1 MKITERDRDRRA
13 KRGVASRGGIGPCR
27 LDRRGGGQSPP
38 WDRSSA
44 GQGLLA
50 APARSKLPRGSAA
63 AARLAIAAVAA
74 LGLGFGATAS
84 AQPRR
89 GEDAAAPE
97 RRERRDGG
105 RPTDPAERR
114 EQIKKKIRAMRAYTL
129 TEALALD
136 EPTAGRL
143 FPMLARYDDE
153 TDKLLEK
160 RVDVQHRL
168 RHADSLNDPRAIER
182 LIDEAIAI
190 QRGLWDLEDKR
201 VADLRKILTPGQT
214 AKLLVVLPALER
226 KIQNQLR
233 KAIVQRRAG
242 GSTAGSGADIDDD
255 QEPDELGPPSPRG
268 PLRRRDAPVAP
279 HPSPSNAPGNTPPC
293 NPNTEP
299 CR

>member
-1 MKITERDRDRRA
+1 MKMTDRDGDRERDRSAAGPGRPAGGRA
-13 KRGVASRGGIGPCR
+13 AA
-27 LDRRGGGQSPP
+27 
-38 WDRSSA
+38 W
-44 GQGLLA
+44 LA
-50 APARSKLPRGSAA
+50 A
-63 AARLAIAAVAA
+63 LAFG
-74 LGLGFGATAS
+74 LGLGVGSTAL

-89 GEDAAAPE
+89 GGDGPA
-97 RRERRDGG
+97 ERRDGG
-105 RPTDPAERR
+105 GPGAPAERR
-114 EQIKKKIRAMRAYTL
+114 ERIKKKIRAMRAYTL

-160 RVDVQHRL
+160 RVDIQRRL
-168 RHADSLNDPRAIER
+168 RHADSLKDPRAVEH
-182 LIDEAIAI
+182 LIDEAVAI
-190 QRGLWDLEDKR
+190 QRGFWDLEDKR

-233 KAIVQRRAG
+233 KAIVQRRGGPSGLSSGSAGSNGSGG
-242 GSTAGSGADIDDD
+242 GSLDDADDD
-255 QEPDELGPPSPRG
+255 QEPDEAPPPSKASPQRHEAPMAPRPG
-268 PLRRRDAPVAP
+268 
-279 HPSPSNAPGNTPPC
+279 PSNAPGNTPPC

>member
-1 MKITERDRDRRA
+1 MTERDR
-13 KRGVASRGGIGPCR
+13 
-27 LDRRGGGQSPP
+27 
-38 WDRSSA
+38 DRSSA
-44 GQGLLA
+44 GQGLPA
-50 APARSKLPRGSAA
+50 APARSKLLRGSATSSW
-63 AARLAIAAVAA
+63 LAVAA
-74 LGLGFGATAS
+74 LGLGLGFGATAS

-89 GEDAAAPE
+89 GGDAAAA
-97 RRERRDGG
+97 ERRDGG
-105 RPTDPAERR
+105 RPADPAERR

-143 FPMLARYDDE
+143 FPMLTRYDDE

-168 RHADSLNDPRAIER
+168 RHADSLNNPKTIER

-190 QRGLWDLEDKR
+190 QRGFWDLEDKR

-233 KAIVQRRAG
+233 KAIVQRRTG
-242 GSTAGSGADIDDD
+242 GGTAGSGADIDDD
-255 QEPDELGPPSPRG
+255 QEPDALGPPPPRG

-279 HPSPSNAPGNTPPC
+279 RPSPSNAPGNTPPC

>member
-1 MKITERDRDRRA
+1 MKMTAHDGDRERGREH
-13 KRGVASRGGIGPCR
+13 
-27 LDRRGGGQSPP
+27 
-38 WDRSSA
+38 DRSIARQGRPA
-44 GQGLLA
+44 GRAPRHPGGRTAAWLA
-50 APARSKLPRGSAA
+50 A
-63 AARLAIAAVAA
+63 LAFG
-74 LGLGFGATAS
+74 LGLGVGSTAL

-89 GEDAAAPE
+89 GGDAPA
-97 RRERRDGG
+97 ERRDGG
-105 RPTDPAERR
+105 GPGQAERR

-129 TEALALD
+129 TETLALD

-160 RVDVQHRL
+160 RVDIQRRL
-168 RHADSLNDPRAIER
+168 RHADSLKDPRAVER

-190 QRGLWDLEDKR
+190 QRGFWDLEDKR
-201 VADLRKILTPGQT
+201 VADLRKILAPGQT

-233 KAIVQRRAG
+233 KAIVQRRGAG
-242 GSTAGSGADIDDD
+242 GVGSSGSGGGSIDDADDD
-255 QEPDELGPPSPRG
+255 QEPDEIPPPPKGPP
-268 PLRRRDAPVAP
+268 RRREAPMAP
-279 HPSPSNAPGNTPPC
+279 RPGPSNAPGNTPPC

>member
-1 MKITERDRDRRA
+1 MKMTEPDRDRRS

-38 WDRSSA
+38 WDRASA
-44 GQGLLA
+44 GPGRPA
-50 APARSKLPRGSAA
+50 APARSKLLRGTAA
-63 AARLAIAAVAA
+63 SWLVVAA
-74 LGLGFGATAS
+74 LGLGLGLGSTAS

-97 RRERRDGG
+97 RRDGG
-105 RPTDPAERR
+105 KPAEPAERR

-160 RVDVQHRL
+160 RVDVQRRL
-168 RHADSLNDPRAIER
+168 RHADSLKDPRAIER

-190 QRGLWDLEDKR
+190 QRGFWDLEDKR
-201 VADLRKILTPGQT
+201 VAELRKVLTPGQT

-233 KAIVQRRAG
+233 KAIVQRHPT

-255 QEPDELGPPSPRG
+255 QEPDELGPPPKG
-268 PLRRRDAPVAP
+268 PPRRRDAPVAP
-279 HPSPSNAPGNTPPC
+279 RPGPSNAPGNTPPC

>member
-1 MKITERDRDRRA
+1 MKMTERDRSIAGPGRPA
-13 KRGVASRGGIGPCR
+13 GGR
-27 LDRRGGGQSPP
+27 TAA
-38 WDRSSA
+38 W
-44 GQGLLA
+44 LA
-50 APARSKLPRGSAA
+50 A
-63 AARLAIAAVAA
+63 LAFG
-74 LGLGFGATAS
+74 LGLGVGSTAL

-89 GEDAAAPE
+89 GGDAPA
-97 RRERRDGG
+97 ERRDGG
-105 RPTDPAERR
+105 GPGAPAERR

-160 RVDVQHRL
+160 RVDIQRRL
-168 RHADSLNDPRAIER
+168 RRADSLKDPRAVEH
-182 LIDEAIAI
+182 LIDEAVAI
-190 QRGLWDLEDKR
+190 QRGFWDLEDKR

-233 KAIVQRRAG
+233 KAIVQRRGGPSGPSSQSSPTRGIAGSHGSEG
-242 GSTAGSGADIDDD
+242 GSIDDADDD
-255 QEPDELGPPSPRG
+255 QEPDETPPPPRG
-268 PLRRRDAPVAP
+268 SLRRREAPMAP
-279 HPSPSNAPGNTPPC
+279 GPGPSNAPGNTPPC